1 MNADKTS
8 IDNEASCAVTEG
20 HTSTTSTMEKVS
32 NPTTQF
38 PTQLNRKNAGCAPA
52 FLFPYHSTN
61 GPFLSSETKT
71 DQNARGSPSPTLEE
85 PTPMNQT
92 AHRYNGVDNCI
103 QPNEDGESTDK
114 GYRPLCSYSSTPTI
128 VGTELLAAPGL
139 QNSESTDDAHYIAM
153 CQGHNGDR
161 APLLQAGGIYQ
172 TLKCLTDVCS
182 EEEEDVEEV
191 EWRVAFAAV
200 AAAAAEASK
209 IPCSLRRG
217 KPVDGKDRIEAGQG
231 SNGVVASCL
240 QGGSSCI
247 SISFKVTSIDT
258 NTKTKTKIKAIM
270 YNNMLHLDEERLHL
284 DTTFVD
290 DNHSETDQ
298 SRDRDVMA
306 SLPSSGAVGASQ
318 KHPEEENDN
327 EKENIFQEKHGK

>member
-8 IDNEASCAVTEG
+8 IDNGASCAVTEG
-20 HTSTTSTMEKVS
+20 HTSTTCTMGKVS
-32 NPTTQF
+32 HTTH
-38 PTQLNRKNAGCAPA
+38 QLNRKNAGGAPA
-52 FLFPYHSTN
+52 FPFHSAN

-71 DQNARGSPSPTLEE
+71 DQNTRGSPAPTLEE
-85 PTPMNQT
+85 PNPMNHT
-92 AHRYNGVDNCI
+92 AHRFNGVGNCI

-114 GYRPLCSYSSTPTI
+114 GYRLCSYSSTPPTI
-128 VGTELLAAPGL
+128 VGTESLASPGL
-139 QNSESTDDAHYIAM
+139 QDDESTDDTRCIAM

-161 APLLQAGGIYQ
+161 APLLQAGGICQ

-209 IPCSLRRG
+209 IPCSLRHG

-247 SISFKVTSIDT
+247 TSIDTNTNT

-327 EKENIFQEKHGK
+327 EKENNFQEKHGK

>member
-8 IDNEASCAVTEG
+8 IDNGASCAVTEG
-20 HTSTTSTMEKVS
+20 HTSTTCTMGKVS
-32 NPTTQF
+32 HTTH
-38 PTQLNRKNAGCAPA
+38 QLNRKNAGGAPA
-52 FLFPYHSTN
+52 FPFHSAN

-71 DQNARGSPSPTLEE
+71 DQNTRGSPSPTLEE
-85 PTPMNQT
+85 PNPVNHT
-92 AHRYNGVDNCI
+92 AHRYNGADICI

-128 VGTELLAAPGL
+128 VGTDLLAAPGL

-161 APLLQAGGIYQ
+161 APLLQAGGICQ

-209 IPCSLRRG
+209 IPCSLRHG

-247 SISFKVTSIDT
+247 TSIDTNTNT

-327 EKENIFQEKHGK
+327 EKENNFQEKHGK

>member
-20 HTSTTSTMEKVS
+20 HTSTTSTMKKVS
-32 NPTTQF
+32 NPT
-38 PTQLNRKNAGCAPA
+38 TQLNRKNAGCAPA
-52 FLFPYHSTN
+52 IPYHSTN

-71 DQNARGSPSPTLEE
+71 DQNTRGSPSPTLEE
-85 PTPMNQT
+85 PNPMNHT

-103 QPNEDGESTDK
+103 QPNEDGESTDN
-114 GYRPLCSYSSTPTI
+114 GYGLCSSSSTPTI
-128 VGTELLAAPGL
+128 VGTESLASPGL
-139 QNSESTDDAHYIAM
+139 QDDESTDDTRCIAM

-217 KPVDGKDRIEAGQG
+217 KPEDDKDRIEAGQA

-240 QGGSSCI
+240 QGSSCI

-284 DTTFVD
+284 DTTFGDV
-290 DNHSETDQ
+290 NHSETDQ

-327 EKENIFQEKHGK
+327 EKENNFQEKHGK